1 MTERRATRPA
11 RAGEGRKLRDQPSPT
26 QALEAH
32 DPVFT
37 ALPIAPGLEPMEA
50 RLERA
55 LPHGEGWTYEPKW
68 DGFRCIVFREG
79 DKVLL
84 QAKSGKP
91 LTRYFPEIVDR
102 LRKLKPDCFVVD
114 GELLVANNKGYSFDA
129 LQMRLHP
136 AESRIRRL
144 SQETPAT
151 LMLFDIL
158 VAPGGHDVAARP
170 LAERRAILKA
180 IVVSAAEQSLKLS
193 PHIED
198 TAKADIWLAEGGP
211 SVDGVMAKRL
221 DAAYAPGERTMVKV
235 KRIRSADCVVGGFR
249 YGEGTELVG
258 SLLLGLY
265 RDGLLH
271 HVGFTSGLSAAE
283 RPELTRLLEALIEPP
298 GFTGKAPGGPSRWA
312 TARSVE
318 WRPLRP
324 ELVVEVAFDQ
334 VTGER
339 FRHGTRLLRWR
350 PDKAARQCG
359 FEQIRA

>member
-1 MTERRATRPA
+1 MIRT
-11 RAGEGRKLRDQPSPT
+11 DSMPT
-26 QALEAH
+26 VSGA
-32 DPVFT
+32 DFD

-50 RLERA
+50 KLARA
-55 LPHGEGWTYEPKW
+55 LPQGESWTYEPKW
-68 DGFRCIVFREG
+68 DGFRCLAFRQG
-79 DKVLL
+79 AAVLL

-91 LTRYFPEIVDR
+91 LTRYFPEVVER
-102 LRKLKPDCFVVD
+102 LRCLKPDRFVLD
-114 GELLVANNKGYSFDA
+114 GELLVASDKGFAFDA

-144 SQETPAT
+144 SVATPAT
-151 LMLFDIL
+151 LMLFDL
-158 VAPGGHDVAARP
+158 LAAPGGRDISGEP
-170 LAERRAILKA
+170 LADRRAALTSFVA
-180 IVVSAAEQSLKLS
+180 TASEAALQLS
-193 PHIED
+193 PHTED
-198 TAKADIWLAEGGP
+198 LAQAQAWLAEGGP

-221 DAAYAPGERTMVKV
+221 DGAYAAGERAMLKV
-235 KRIRSADCVVGGFR
+235 KRIRTADCIVGGFR
-249 YGEGTELVG
+249 YGEGTKLVG

-271 HVGFTSGLSAAE
+271 HVGFTSSLSAAE
-283 RPELTRLLEALIEPP
+283 RPALTERLEAMIEPP

-312 TARSVE
+312 TARSAQ

-359 FEQIRA
+359 FEQLAT